1 MDGSKDMKDTTA
13 GRLSILIEEH
23 AGEKFVWEFA
33 CDCAEKVLPLL
44 KNNEHLVAALR
55 VTRAFIKD
63 EASQEQFSEA
73 KNALGERREIAM
85 LAGEPI
91 NMTVARAVF
100 RAVSSAMNNEA
111 RRGAFATIWAL
122 AWTSMKT
129 EGDGKGE
136 APEDRWVNAWEKTA
150 RELTERFVTLKEK
163 HTHGFN
169 EGDT

>member
-1 MDGSKDMKDTTA
+1 MDGSEKMKDTTA

-23 AGEKFVWEFA
+23 AGEKFTWEFA

-44 KNNEHLVAALR
+44 ETNERLVEALR
-55 VTRAFIKD
+55 VTRAFIKG
-63 EASQEQFSEA
+63 EVSEEQFLEVKRS
-73 KNALGERREIAM
+73 LGERQEVA
-85 LAGEPI
+85 LHVGESI
-91 NMTVARAVF
+91 NRSVVRAVF
-100 RAVSSAMNNEA
+100 RAVTCAVDNEA
-111 RRGAFATIWAL
+111 RQGAFATIWAL

-136 APEDRWVNAWEKTA
+136 APEDRWVNMWEKTA
-150 RELTERFVTLKEK
+150 GELIERLVALKEK